1 MRFHFLA
8 AFLLGVRSEWSS
20 GDLGVSNNGRNIST
34 QALPT
39 NSSLDCYNACLALA
53 TCVAW
58 EIKFATPTCGSQAQC
73 TLKSNFGGD
82 GADDYLGATNPC
94 SLNPCVASGPVE
106 RDPTPLLR
114 PLAFIPA
121 SLSGVNPGGW
131 LAEELL
137 TQASTGQSGQLA
149 LFWGPVANSIW
160 RGGEHNTD
168 DGYLHEDLPYFLN
181 GVVPLTLLL
190 GNMGLPDV
198 HNISGQV
205 STLISEI
212 LAGQNASG
220 WLGPDDTHSG
230 DEYWARFNVLSSFVQ
245 YAEGYPELAPTLLP
259 AAFRYIREAMRRCL
273 TVPGYQIND
282 WSAARAHDYL
292 ITLHYL
298 LDNFTRLQAKGL
310 VPDGVSQATL
320 YNAAAVAH
328 AQALGNGARWEDYF
342 ASPTFPNST
351 VTQNFG
357 MLTHGVNVAQ
367 AIKTA
372 GVWYRQQPNASL
384 YASTLQRIAVLDL
397 YHGSPSGVV
406 QADEHLAGK
415 EPQHGTEMCGIVEAM
430 YSYETLGDIHGDV
443 SFFDRVEMISYNA
456 LPASATTNFSS
467 HNYLS
472 QANEIMSQVVA
483 EKVWLTDGGEAT
495 VYGLAPN
502 YQCCSSNHHQGWP
515 KLAARLHKVHPASG
529 GVAVTIWAPG
539 TTMLTLPGSGARVA
553 LKVDTTYP
561 FGDRATVNVTA
572 PPSTP
577 ILLRIPGWATNASVC
592 VVGGGGGGGG
602 CTHPS
607 NGTFYT
613 TTTSSQSTTTTFTV
627 DFAPEIRVDASFSG
641 QAGAVYRGALLYALQ
656 LKEDIT
662 IATPQPQGFN
672 SYKITTTT
680 PWNVALSLKSLAFS
694 RVSDTPP
701 SPNPFSPTPP
711 TQMITGVGYTLGG
724 WGVVNNSATTPPL
737 SPIDC
742 TVAGVCGGQVGVT
755 LVPYGTTLLR
765 MAVLPWVKE

>member
-1 MRFHFLA
+1 MRVIFSTA
-8 AFLLGVRSEWSS
+8 ILLGLARSEWSS
-20 GDLGVSNNGRNIST
+20 GDVGIGNNGHDIST
-34 QALPT
+34 QPLPS
-39 NSSLDCYNACLALA
+39 NSTIDCYNACLALQ

-58 EIKFATPTCGSQAQC
+58 EVRFATPTCGAQAQC

-82 GADDYLGATNPC
+82 GSESYLGAITPC
-94 SLNPCVASGPVE
+94 TLNPCVASGPVE
-106 RDPTPLLR
+106 RDPIPLLQ
-114 PLAFIPA
+114 PLVFVPA
-121 SLSGVNPGGW
+121 PLSDVTPGGW

-137 TQASTGQSGQLA
+137 TQATTGQSGQLA
-149 LFWGPVANSIW
+149 LFWGPVYNSVW
-160 RGGEHNTD
+160 RGGAHSE

-190 GNMGLPDV
+190 QNMGLPDV

-205 STLISEI
+205 SSLIGEVV
-212 LAGQNASG
+212 AGQSASG
-220 WLGPDDTHSG
+220 WLGPDDTRSG
-230 DEYWARFNVLSSFVQ
+230 DEFWARYNVLSSFVQ
-245 YAEGYPELAPTLLP
+245 YAEGYPQLAPTLIP

-273 TVPGYQIND
+273 ATPGYQIND

-292 ITLHYL
+292 LTLHYL
-298 LDNFTRLQAKGL
+298 LDHFNQLEAKGL

-320 YNAAAVAH
+320 YNAGATAH

-342 ASPTFPNST
+342 SSPTFPNST
-351 VTQNFG
+351 VTSNFG

-367 AIKTA
+367 AIKTG

-443 SFFDRVEMISYNA
+443 PFFDRVEWIAYNA
-456 LPASATTNFSS
+456 LPASATKNYSS

-472 QANEIMSQVVA
+472 QANEIMSQVVST
-483 EKVWLTDGGEAT
+483 KVWLTDGGEAT

-502 YQCCSSNHHQGWP
+502 FICCSANHHQGWP

-529 GVAVTIWAPG
+529 GVAVTIWGPCS
-539 TTMLTLPGSGARVA
+539 TTLNLPGSGARVT
-553 LKVDTTYP
+553 LEVTTSYP
-561 FGDRATVNVTA
+561 FGDSATVSVTA

-592 VVGGGGGGGG
+592 VESGGGG

-607 NGTFYT
+607 NGTFYST
-613 TTTSSQSTTTTFTV
+613 FTSSQSNTTVFTV
-627 DFAPEIRVDASFSG
+627 DFAPQVRVDTTYSG
-641 QAGAVYRGALLYALQ
+641 QAGAVFRGALLYALQ
-656 LKEDIT
+656 LKEDVVLT
-662 IATPQPQGFN
+662 ASQPQGFN
-672 SYKITTTT
+672 SYNITTST
-680 PWNVALSLKSLAFS
+680 PWNVALSLKSLTFS
-694 RVSDTPP
+694 RLSDIPP
-701 SPNPFSPTPP
+701 SPNPFSPSPP
-711 TQMITGVGYTLGG
+711 TLEITGLGYTLGA
-724 WGVVNNSATTPPL
+724 WGAVNNSATVPPH

-742 TVAGVCGGQVGVT
+742 SVAGVCGGQVQVT

-765 MAVLPWVKE
+765 MAVLPWIKE